1 MRHAIFVPNFGVF
14 SDPVL
19 VADLAAR
26 SESAGWDGWFLWDH
40 VVYRNGDEPAA
51 DPWLTLGA
59 VAQNTSRIRL
69 GPLVTPLPRRR
80 PWNVARQ
87 AVTLDHLSGGRVV
100 LGVGIGTRTTPEF
113 SGFGEVEDLAT
124 RGSMLDE
131 GLELIE
137 ALWSG
142 EEVNHRGSHYRV
154 EGVRFRPAALQDPIP
169 IWVAAVWPSRKPLRR
184 ASRWQG
190 VVPLALPGPEALAG
204 VFAIAGEGNDV
215 AVPAGGHPLR
225 SWREAGATWILHD
238 VGPDAAVAQ
247 VEKLIDAGPPE
258 ED

>member
-1 MRHAIFVPNFGVF
+1 MRMRHAIFVPNFGVF

-59 VAQNTSRIRL
+59 VAANTSRIRL

-87 AVTLDHLSGGRVV
+87 AVTLDHLSAGRVV
-100 LGVGIGTRTTPEF
+100 LGVGIGTRTTLEF

-124 RGSMLDE
+124 RG
-131 GLELIE
+131 
-137 ALWSG
+137 
-142 EEVNHRGSHYRV
+142 
-154 EGVRFRPAALQDPIP
+154 
-169 IWVAAVWPSRKPLRR
+169 
-184 ASRWQG
+184 
-190 VVPLALPGPEALAG
+190 
-204 VFAIAGEGNDV
+204 
-215 AVPAGGHPLR
+215 
-225 SWREAGATWILHD
+225 
-238 VGPDAAVAQ
+238 
-247 VEKLIDAGPPE
+247 
-258 ED
+258 